1 MSLLAVLL
9 PLAPALHVVDQLPV
23 GVVLHLGGGH
33 HDDVKDKKTQVQKTS
48 AFVFFSFKDDLIL
61 SKVHLLNLEV
71 SMLAHG
77 AQLLLDLLLDLLHVL
92 DHALRVTRD
101 VVALTRVLAV
111 PAV

>member
-1 MSLLAVLL
+1 MTMLKMKDTGSENFRMCVFSLSN
-9 PLAPALHVVDQLPV
+9 
-23 GVVLHLGGGH
+23 
-33 HDDVKDKKTQVQKTS
+33 KDN
-48 AFVFFSFKDDLIL
+48 LIL

>member
-1 MSLLAVLL
+1 MSLLGVLL

-33 HDDVKDKKTQVQKTS
+33 HDDVKDERHKIRELQRVC
-48 AFVFFSFKDDLIL
+48 FFSFTDNLIL

>member
-1 MSLLAVLL
+1 MFFSLLN
-9 PLAPALHVVDQLPV
+9 
-23 GVVLHLGGGH
+23 
-33 HDDVKDKKTQVQKTS
+33 KDN
-48 AFVFFSFKDDLIL
+48 LIL

>member
-1 MSLLAVLL
+1 MSPLWILL

-33 HDDVKDKKTQVQKTS
+33 HDDVKDERHKFRELQHVC
-48 AFVFFSFKDDLIL
+48 FFSFKDNLML
-61 SKVHLLNLEV
+61 SKAHLLNLEV

>member
-1 MSLLAVLL
+1 M
-9 PLAPALHVVDQLPV
+9 
-23 GVVLHLGGGH
+23 
-33 HDDVKDKKTQVQKTS
+33 
-48 AFVFFSFKDDLIL
+48 L
-61 SKVHLLNLEV
+61 SEVHLLNLEV

-92 DHALRVTRD
+92 DHTLRVTRD

>member
-1 MSLLAVLL
+1 MSLLGVLL
-9 PLAPALHVVDQLPV
+9 PLAPALHVVHQLPV

-33 HDDVKDKKTQVQKTS
+33 HDVVKGERHKFRKIQHVC
-48 AFVFFSFKDDLIL
+48 FFSFKDKLIL